1 MKKKYKLKKSA
12 IIFLII
18 ILVLIIAV
26 IAFIFHM
33 FKLKSYS
40 LEYNID
46 DFDISENFDEKGNFY
61 YYEIKDDNIKYS
73 FIDQKEYQKEKR
85 LIKGINKY
93 NYEGYQCLTIESS
106 IISSIPL
113 CSYKEEQI
121 SFNIVPQELQE
132 KVNNKI
138 PEINYK
144 NTKYENYTIYTDNN
158 KILIWSYK
166 GFNYINNDDVKFIKL
181 FDKDVYDIPLA
192 TKINNYIVI
201 PDYTQLYNFN
211 RVYLINLNNGKTD
224 IWELDKEI
232 SYDSYVL
239 GINDKSIFIIDK
251 KSSIEYELVPHR
263 KKMRIVASGDGVGVI
278 YDNGEKKSITL
289 NKLVTKEQTFIY
301 KNLYHYSL
309 KDNILYLSYLDKDNR
324 IKVSNNEVK
333 EIVYVNNDNVYYLVE
348 DTLYKYNILEGEIK
362 LVTYREWNFNY
373 KNLIFIND

>member
-26 IAFIFHM
+26 IAFIFHL

>member
-309 KDNILYLSYLDKDNR
+309 KDNTLYLSYLDKDNR

>member
-46 DFDISENFDEKGNFY
+46 DFDISENFDEKSNFY

-309 KDNILYLSYLDKDNR
+309 KDNTLYLSYLDKDNR

>member
-46 DFDISENFDEKGNFY
+46 DFDISENFDEKSNFY

-93 NYEGYQCLTIESS
+93 NYDGYQCLTIESS

-144 NTKYENYTIYTDNN
+144 NTKYIETI
-158 KILIWSYK
+158 I
-166 GFNYINNDDVKFIKL
+166 INN
-181 FDKDVYDIPLA
+181 
-192 TKINNYIVI
+192 
-201 PDYTQLYNFN
+201 
-211 RVYLINLNNGKTD
+211 
-224 IWELDKEI
+224 
-232 SYDSYVL
+232 
-239 GINDKSIFIIDK
+239 
-251 KSSIEYELVPHR
+251 
-263 KKMRIVASGDGVGVI
+263 I
-278 YDNGEKKSITL
+278 Y
-289 NKLVTKEQTFIY
+289 
-301 KNLYHYSL
+301 
-309 KDNILYLSYLDKDNR
+309 
-324 IKVSNNEVK
+324 
-333 EIVYVNNDNVYYLVE
+333 
-348 DTLYKYNILEGEIK
+348 
-362 LVTYREWNFNY
+362 
-373 KNLIFIND
+373 